1 MGSRMAH
8 PTHSQPYRYV
18 MLLGLGLGLED
29 SPSPVCKTSLKIRI
43 TLQSMQIPRPL
54 TQSGNTFVSE
64 AVVKGSEV
72 ILLQGKVR
80 ETSPVTRPR
89 PELSKH
95 FFSRPPSHHSDRD
108 MVTFLL

>member
-43 TLQSMQIPRPL
+43 TLRSMQIPRP
-54 TQSGNTFVSE
+54 
-64 AVVKGSEV
+64 
-72 ILLQGKVR
+72 
-80 ETSPVTRPR
+80 P
-89 PELSKH
+89 LSLGIHLFQK
-95 FFSRPPSHHSDRD
+95 PW
-108 MVTFLL
+108 